1 VHTRQCIRAREHVS
15 PGILWARTSWRQGFC
30 RGGGREGGGEDPR
43 GAAVQE
49 WEGSHAMLSSYVRGV
64 INFHFGKR
72 HRDQISVSSH
82 LSFFDIGELGLSEVN
97 RLWRARILK
106 KLLLEVLF
114 VVVVVQAC

>member
-1 VHTRQCIRAREHVS
+1 MGEDLVAT
-15 PGILWARTSWRQGFC
+15 GILQGWRE
-30 RGGGREGGGEDPR
+30 GGREAGGEDPR
-43 GAAVQE
+43 GAAGQE
-49 WEGSHAMLSSYVRGV
+49 WEGAHAMLSSYVREV
-64 INFHFGKR
+64 INFHFGKG